1 MSMSERGYPTLGFPF
16 GWELHQRMKRLHRGD
31 FFGMPGRWLDSL
43 GGLAMLYL
51 LLSGAVMYG
60 QLLARRAKSGRR
72 ELIWK

>member
-1 MSMSERGYPTLGFPF
+1 
-16 GWELHQRMKRLHRGD
+16 
-31 FFGMPGRWLDSL
+31 MPGRWLDSL